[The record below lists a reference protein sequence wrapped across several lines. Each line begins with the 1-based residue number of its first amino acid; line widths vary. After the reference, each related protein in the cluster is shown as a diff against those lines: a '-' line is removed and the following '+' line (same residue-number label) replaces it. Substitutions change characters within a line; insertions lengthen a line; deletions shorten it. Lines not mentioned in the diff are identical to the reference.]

1 MTRTAASA
9 QKLLDETKRQLEWA
23 PTRPAPA
30 LDSLVS
36 HLRAV
41 KREQSPREWNAT
53 VEECRTHSLRLIY
66 TGDYRP
72 LSAVPVTELGDAI
85 FRYTIQC
92 KAPKAVR
99 IRRDFLVTQ
108 IDEVC
113 ESIPSAHIL
122 SVACGHLREAELSDS
137 VQSRAFGRFVALDQ
151 DPDSLKV
158 VTQTCGALGV
168 EAVRGSVKTLLSGSL
183 VSDKFDFIYTA
194 GLYDYLEQR
203 LAQRLTEKLFEMLR
217 PRGRLLIANYL
228 PDLEDVG
235 YMETYADWRLIYRDA
250 AAMRRLTETIAAPI
264 ASVRIFPDTSQTV
277 VYLELHAS

>member
-1 MTRTAASA
+1 MKTAASA
-9 QKLLDETKRQLEWA
+9 QKLLDKTKRQLEWA
-23 PTRPAPA
+23 PTTPGSA

-36 HLRAV
+36 DLRAL
-41 KREQSPREWNAT
+41 KREQAPREWNAT
-53 VEECRTHSLRLIY
+53 VEECRTHSLRMLLHQDPLSARAYARPRGYQGDAELLDMIY

-72 LSAVPVTELGDAI
+72 FCSVPVTQLGDAI

-122 SVACGHLREAELSDS
+122 SVACGHLREAEFSDS
-137 VQSRAFGRFVALDQ
+137 MQNLAFGRFVGLDQ

-168 EAVRGSVKTLLSGSL
+168 EADTGFCQDS
-183 VSDKFDFIYTA
+183 
-194 GLYDYLEQR
+194 
-203 LAQRLTEKLFEMLR
+203 
-217 PRGRLLIANYL
+217 
-228 PDLEDVG
+228 
-235 YMETYADWRLIYRDA
+235 
-250 AAMRRLTETIAAPI
+250 
-264 ASVRIFPDTSQTV
+264 SVRLFCVQ
-277 VYLELHAS
+277 